1 MTTFTILLSTE
12 PLKFEAVDTALNV
25 AEALIR
31 KGHKIQGIFLFGSGV
46 QNLKKDTE
54 TGKTVRNLPKRLE
67 QFCAEHHVDVTGCS
81 TWIAASGIKQ
91 ADLIQGAKE
100 EGLGE
105 LSTLLARSDKIIAF
119 GSGR

>member
-12 PLKFEAVDTALNV
+12 PLKFEAVDTALNI

-31 KGHKIQGIFLFGSGV
+31 KGHIIHGIFLYGSGV

-67 QFCAEHHVDVTGCS
+67 QFSKEYHVEVTG
-81 TWIAASGIKQ
+81 
-91 ADLIQGAKE
+91 IQGAKE

-105 LSTLLARSDKIIAF
+105 LSTLLAHSDKVIAF

>member
-1 MTTFTILLSTE
+1 MTTFTFLLSTE
-12 PLKFEAVDTALNV
+12 PLKYEAADTVLNL

-31 KGHKIQGIFLFGSGV
+31 KGHKIEGIFLYGSGV
-46 QNLKKDTE
+46 QNLKGDTE
-54 TGKTVRNLPKRLE
+54 TGKTVRNLPRRLE
-67 QFCAEHHVDVTGCS
+67 KFCKDHNVEVTGCT

-91 ADLIQGAKE
+91 GDMIQGAKE

-105 LSTLLARSDKIIAF
+105 LSTMFAHSDKVIVF

>member
-1 MTTFTILLSTE
+1 MATFTFLLSTE
-12 PLKFEAVDTALNV
+12 PLKFEAVDTVLNV
-25 AEALIR
+25 AEALIH
-31 KGHKIQGIFLFGSGV
+31 KGHKILGIFLYGSGV

-67 QFCAEHHVDVTGCS
+67 QFAKENHVEVTGCT

-91 ADLIQGAKE
+91 GDMIQGAKE

-105 LSTLLARSDKIIAF
+105 LSTLLAHSDKVIAF

>member
-12 PLKFEAVDTALNV
+12 PLKFEAVDSVLNI

-31 KGHKIQGIFLFGSGV
+31 KGHKIHGIFLYGSGV

-67 QFCAEHHVDVTGCS
+67 QFSKGNQVEVTGCT

-91 ADLIQGAKE
+91 GDMIQGAKE

-105 LSTLLARSDKIIAF
+105 LSTMLAHSDKVIAF

>member
-25 AEALIR
+25 AEALLR
-31 KGHKIQGIFLFGSGV
+31 KGHKINGIFLYGSGV
-46 QNLKKDTE
+46 QNLKKDVE

-67 QFCAEHHVDVTGCS
+67 QFSQENHIEVTGCT

-91 ADLIQGAKE
+91 GEMIQGAKE

-105 LSTLLARSDKIIAF
+105 LSTLLAHSNKVIAF